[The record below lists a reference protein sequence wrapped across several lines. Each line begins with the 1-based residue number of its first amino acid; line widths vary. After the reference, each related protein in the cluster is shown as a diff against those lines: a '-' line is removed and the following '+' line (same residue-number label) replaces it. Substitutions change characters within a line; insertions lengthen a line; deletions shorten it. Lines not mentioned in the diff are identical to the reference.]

1 MTFVLIMCK
10 NLWDLTPFE
19 DGINLRHTEF
29 DSRVLLGGDE
39 LKLNIPE
46 YVKKVVNTLNKN
58 GFEAFVVGGA
68 VRDAMLGQNPD
79 DWDVTTNAPAERT
92 KECFDRHFDTGIK
105 HGTIT
110 VLMDKKPVEVT
121 TYRIDGEYKDNRRPE
136 TVAFTTDI
144 KEDLKRRDFTINA
157 MAYNDEVGLVDLY
170 GGADDL
176 KNKIIRCVG
185 DADTRFGEDALRIMR
200 AIRFA
205 ARLGFEIEEK
215 TFCSIVKNRFLLE
228 NISVER
234 IQSELVKMLETSDN
248 LQLLFKSGVA
258 EVIIPEVDYNKI
270 TLNTPSDREIKLSA
284 LLYNVADGRDFFNRL
299 KFDNATK
306 NNVLKIIECT
316 RADMGTTDYEIK
328 KLLNKYGEVLF
339 EKALIVSGCYGRD
352 MSLQKQ
358 VFDRVKSEP
367 YSLKQLAV
375 TGNDI
380 MDLGIKGAEV
390 GRVMNTLLDE
400 VTKNPRLNTKE
411 KLLDIAKSHNMC

>member
-1 MTFVLIMCK
+1 M
-10 NLWDLTPFE
+10 
-19 DGINLRHTEF
+19 
-29 DSRVLLGGDE
+29 LLGGDE

-79 DWDVTTNAPAERT
+79 DWDVTTNAMAEQT
-92 KECFDRHFDTGIK
+92 KQCFDRHFDTGIK

-110 VLMDKKPVEVT
+110 VLTDKKPVEVT

-136 TVAFTTDI
+136 TVAFTADI

-157 MAYNDEVGLVDLY
+157 MAYNEQAGLLDLY
-170 GGADDL
+170 GGAEDL

-215 TFCSIVKNRFLLE
+215 TFKSIVKNRFLLK
-228 NISVER
+228 NISAER
-234 IQSELVKMLETSDN
+234 IQTELVKMLETSDN
-248 LQLLFKSGVA
+248 MQLLFKSGVA
-258 EVIIPEVDYNKI
+258 EVIMPEVDFK
-270 TLNTPSDREIKLSA
+270 TVRLPAQTDRETKLSA
-284 LLYNVADGRDFFNRL
+284 LFYNVDDGRDFFNRL
-299 KFDNATK
+299 KFDNNTK
-306 NNVLKIIECT
+306 HNVLKIIECT
-316 RADMGTTDYEIK
+316 REDVATTDYEVK
-328 KLLNKYGEVLF
+328 KLLNKYGETLL
-339 EKALIVSGCYGRD
+339 EKAMVVSGCYGRD
-352 MSLQKQ
+352 ISLQKDILQ
-358 VFDRVKSEP
+358 RVKSEP
-367 YSLKQLAV
+367 YSLKHLAV

-380 MDLGIKGAEV
+380 MDLGVKGADI
-390 GRVMNTLLDE
+390 GRVMNALLDE
-400 VTKNPRLNTKE
+400 VMKNPELNVKE

>member
-1 MTFVLIMCK
+1 M
-10 NLWDLTPFE
+10 
-19 DGINLRHTEF
+19 
-29 DSRVLLGGDE
+29 LLGGDE

-258 EVIIPEVDYNKI
+258 EVILPEVDFKTVNLSVPTDKE
-270 TLNTPSDREIKLSA
+270 TKLSA
-284 LLYNVADGRDFFNRL
+284 LLYNVDDSRDFFNRL
-299 KFDNATK
+299 KFDNDTK
-306 NNVLKIIECT
+306 HNVLKILECS
-316 RADMGTTDYEIK
+316 RENIGSTDYEIK
-328 KLLNKYGEVLF
+328 KMLNIYGEVLF
-339 EKALIVSGCYGRD
+339 EKTLVLMECYGKD
-352 MSLQKQ
+352 VSYQKQ
-358 VFDRVKSEP
+358 IFDRVRTEA
-367 YSLKQLAV
+367 YSLKHLAV

-380 MDLGIKGAEV
+380 MALGIN
-390 GRVMNTLLDE
+390 GREIGKVMNELLDK
-400 VTKNPRLNTKE
+400 VIQNPEINSKE
-411 KLLDIAKSHNMC
+411 KLLQLALEIK

>member
-1 MTFVLIMCK
+1 
-10 NLWDLTPFE
+10 
-19 DGINLRHTEF
+19 
-29 DSRVLLGGDE
+29 
-39 LKLNIPE
+39 
-46 YVKKVVNTLNKN
+46 
-58 GFEAFVVGGA
+58 
-68 VRDAMLGQNPD
+68 
-79 DWDVTTNAPAERT
+79 
-92 KECFDRHFDTGIK
+92 
-105 HGTIT
+105 
-110 VLMDKKPVEVT
+110 MDKKPVEVT

-144 KEDLKRRDFTINA
+144 REDLKRRDFTINA

-170 GGADDL
+170 GGAEDL

-215 TFCSIVKNRFLLE
+215 TFDSIVKNRFLLE
-228 NISVER
+228 NISAER
-234 IQSELVKMLETSDN
+234 IQAELVKMLETSDN

-258 EVIIPEVDYNKI
+258 EVIIPEVDYKNI
-270 TLNTPSDREIKLSA
+270 SLNTPADREIKLSA

-339 EKALIVSGCYGRD
+339 EKALIVSGCYGQD

-380 MDLGIKGAEV
+380 MDLGIKGVEV

-400 VTKNPRLNTKE
+400 VMKNPCLNIKE

>member
-1 MTFVLIMCK
+1 M
-10 NLWDLTPFE
+10 
-19 DGINLRHTEF
+19 
-29 DSRVLLGGDE
+29 LLGGDE

-46 YVKKVVNTLNKN
+46 YAKKVVNTLNKN

-79 DWDVTTNAPAERT
+79 DWDVTTNAPAERI

-144 KEDLKRRDFTINA
+144 REDLKRRDFTINA

-170 GGADDL
+170 GGAEDL

-215 TFCSIVKNRFLLE
+215 TFDSIVKNRFLLE
-228 NISVER
+228 NISAER
-234 IQSELVKMLETSDN
+234 IQAELVKMLETSDN

-258 EVIIPEVDYNKI
+258 EVIIPEVDYKNI
-270 TLNTPSDREIKLSA
+270 TLNTPADREIKLSA

-306 NNVLKIIECT
+306 HNVLKIIECT

-352 MSLQKQ
+352 ISLQKDILQ
-358 VFDRVKSEP
+358 RVKSEP
-367 YSLKQLAV
+367 YSLKHLAV

-380 MDLGIKGAEV
+380 ISLGIRGKEIGMVMNELLQIVMKNPGMNNKETLTDLVLGIK
-390 GRVMNTLLDE
+390 
-400 VTKNPRLNTKE
+400 
-411 KLLDIAKSHNMC
+411 

>member
-1 MTFVLIMCK
+1 MCK

-29 DSRVLLGGDE
+29 DSPVLLGGDE

-228 NISVER
+228 NISAER
-234 IQSELVKMLETSDN
+234 IQAELVKMLETSNN

-258 EVIIPEVDYNKI
+258 EVILPEVSFDDI
-270 TLNTPSDREIKLSA
+270 RLNVPCEKELKLAA
-284 LLYNVADGRDFFNRL
+284 LLCNVDDSRNIFNRL

-306 NNVLKIIECT
+306 HNVLKIIECS
-316 RADMGTTDYEIK
+316 RESIEKTDYGVK
-328 KLLNKYGEVLF
+328 KLLNAYGENIV
-339 EKALIVSGCYGRD
+339 EKALVLLEAYGTDIVQIKDILERA
-352 MSLQKQ
+352 KN
-358 VFDRVKSEP
+358 EP
-367 YSLKQLAV
+367 YTVNHLAI

-380 MDLGIKGAEV
+380 ISLGIRGKEIGMVMNELLQIVMKNPGMNNKETLTDLVLGIK
-390 GRVMNTLLDE
+390 
-400 VTKNPRLNTKE
+400 
-411 KLLDIAKSHNMC
+411 

>member
-1 MTFVLIMCK
+1 M
-10 NLWDLTPFE
+10 
-19 DGINLRHTEF
+19 
-29 DSRVLLGGDE
+29 LLGGDE

-46 YVKKVVNTLNKN
+46 YVKKVVNTLNQN

-79 DWDVTTNAPAERT
+79 DWDVTTNAMAEQT
-92 KECFDRHFDTGIK
+92 KQCFDRHFDTGIK

-136 TVAFTTDI
+136 TVAFTADI

-157 MAYNDEVGLVDLY
+157 MAYNEQAGLLDLY
-170 GGADDL
+170 GGAEDL

-215 TFCSIVKNRFLLE
+215 TFKSIVKNRFLLK

-234 IQSELVKMLETSDN
+234 IQTELVKMLETSDN

-258 EVIIPEVDYNKI
+258 EVIMPEVDFK
-270 TLNTPSDREIKLSA
+270 TVRLPAQTDRETKLSA
-284 LLYNVADGRDFFNRL
+284 LFYNVDDSRDFFNRL
-299 KFDNATK
+299 KFDNNTK
-306 NNVLKIIECT
+306 HNVLKIIECT
-316 RADMGTTDYEIK
+316 REDIATTDYEVK
-328 KLLNKYGEVLF
+328 KLLNKYGETLL
-339 EKALIVSGCYGRD
+339 EKAMVVSGCYGRD
-352 MSLQKQ
+352 ISLQKGILQ
-358 VFDRVKSEP
+358 RVKSEP
-367 YSLKQLAV
+367 YSLKHLAV

-380 MDLGIKGAEV
+380 MNLGVKGADI
-390 GRVMNTLLDE
+390 GRVMNALLDE
-400 VTKNPRLNTKE
+400 VMKKPVLNVKE

>member
-1 MTFVLIMCK
+1 MKVYKF
-10 NLWDLTPFE
+10 
-19 DGINLRHTEF
+19 INLRHTEF

-46 YVKKVVNTLNKN
+46 YVKKVVNTLNQN

-79 DWDVTTNAPAERT
+79 DWDVTTNAMAEQT
-92 KECFDRHFDTGIK
+92 KQCFDRHFDTGIK

-110 VLMDKKPVEVT
+110 VLTDKKPVEVT

-136 TVAFTTDI
+136 TVAFTADI

-157 MAYNDEVGLVDLY
+157 MAYNEQAGLLDLY
-170 GGADDL
+170 GGAEDL

-205 ARLGFEIEEK
+205 TRLSFEIEEK
-215 TFCSIVKNRFLLE
+215 TFKSIVKNRFLLK
-228 NISVER
+228 NISAER
-234 IQSELVKMLETSDN
+234 IQTELVKMLETSDN

-258 EVIIPEVDYNKI
+258 EVIMPEVDFK
-270 TLNTPSDREIKLSA
+270 TVRLPAQTDRETKLSA
-284 LLYNVADGRDFFNRL
+284 LFYNVDDSRDFFNRL
-299 KFDNATK
+299 KFDNNTK
-306 NNVLKIIECT
+306 NNVIKIIECS
-316 RADMGTTDYEIK
+316 REDMATTDYEVK
-328 KLLNKYGEVLF
+328 KLLNKYGEKLL
-339 EKALIVSGCYGRD
+339 EKALVVSGCYGRD
-352 MSLQKQ
+352 ISLQKDILQ
-358 VFDRVKSEP
+358 RVKSEP
-367 YSLKQLAV
+367 YSLKHLTV

-380 MDLGIKGAEV
+380 MDLGVKGADI
-390 GRVMNTLLDE
+390 GRVMNALLDE
-400 VTKNPRLNTKE
+400 VMKNPVLNVKE

>member
-1 MTFVLIMCK
+1 M
-10 NLWDLTPFE
+10 
-19 DGINLRHTEF
+19 
-29 DSRVLLGGDE
+29 LLGGDE
-39 LKLNIPE
+39 LKPNIPE
-46 YVKKVVNTLNKN
+46 YVKKVVNTLNQN

-79 DWDVTTNAPAERT
+79 DWDVTTNAMAEQT
-92 KECFDRHFDTGIK
+92 KQCFDRHFDTGIK

-136 TVAFTTDI
+136 TVAFTADI

-157 MAYNDEVGLVDLY
+157 MAYNEQAGLLDLY
-170 GGADDL
+170 GGAEDL

-215 TFCSIVKNRFLLE
+215 TFKSIVKNRFLLK

-234 IQSELVKMLETSDN
+234 IQTELVKMLETSDN

-258 EVIIPEVDYNKI
+258 EVIMPEVDFK
-270 TLNTPSDREIKLSA
+270 TVRLPAQTDRETKLSA
-284 LLYNVADGRDFFNRL
+284 LFYNVDDSRDFFNRL
-299 KFDNATK
+299 KFDNNTK
-306 NNVLKIIECT
+306 HNVLKIIECT
-316 RADMGTTDYEIK
+316 REDIATTDYEVK
-328 KLLNKYGEVLF
+328 KLLNKYGETLL
-339 EKALIVSGCYGRD
+339 EKAMVVSGCYGRD
-352 MSLQKQ
+352 ISLQKGILQ
-358 VFDRVKSEP
+358 RVKSEP
-367 YSLKQLAV
+367 YSLKHLAV

-380 MDLGIKGAEV
+380 MNLGVKGADI
-390 GRVMNTLLDE
+390 GRVMNALLDE
-400 VTKNPRLNTKE
+400 VMKKPVLNVKE

>member
-1 MTFVLIMCK
+1 M
-10 NLWDLTPFE
+10 
-19 DGINLRHTEF
+19 
-29 DSRVLLGGDE
+29 
-39 LKLNIPE
+39 KLNIPE

-144 KEDLKRRDFTINA
+144 REDLKRRDFTINA
-157 MAYNDEVGLVDLY
+157 MAYNDEAGLVDLY
-170 GGADDL
+170 GGAEDL

-185 DADTRFGEDALRIMR
+185 DADARFNEDALRIMR

-215 TFCSIVKNRFLLE
+215 TFDSIVKNRFLLE

-258 EVIIPEVDYNKI
+258 EVIIPEVDYENI
-270 TLNTPSDREIKLSA
+270 TLNTPADREIKLSA

-339 EKALIVSGCYGRD
+339 EKTLIVSGCYGQD
-352 MSLQKQ
+352 VSLQKQ
-358 VFDRVKSEP
+358 IFDRVKSEP

-380 MDLGIKGAEV
+380 ISLGIRGKEIGMVMNELLQIVMKNPGMNNKETLTDLVLGIK
-390 GRVMNTLLDE
+390 
-400 VTKNPRLNTKE
+400 
-411 KLLDIAKSHNMC
+411 